1 MEIEKSILDTMKS
14 VVEGLRTDRLPWWN
28 AWRELADYY
37 LPQRYNYLQS
47 PVEQRALRTQR
58 NSFVL
63 DGTGTMA
70 ARTLASGMMNGIT
83 SPSRPWL
90 RMGIVNRKREEL
102 SRDGLI
108 WLDDVTLRMLLAFAG
123 TNFYN
128 AMAVLYLDLD
138 VFGTAACFIYED
150 DEDIFRCYSS
160 PLGEFYLGQSDRQTI
175 NIVAREF
182 TYKVRQVVE
191 WFGEENCSASTK
203 DSWKAGGARWNQD
216 VSITHLVEPNYDTKG
231 KLPGKF
237 RFRETYWETKS
248 TETSIVLARRGY
260 FEFPGVF
267 PRWELTSNDSYG
279 TSPGMDA
286 LGDVIQL
293 QHETKKKGQGLDKLL
308 DPPMIA
314 DIQLQHKPTALL
326 PRGITYVAGV
336 NNVGVKPIYQI
347 NLPLN
352 DLSVDIAQ
360 VQQRIKEIFHNDLFR
375 MISNLD
381 TVRSATE
388 IDARR
393 EEKLVLLGPVLER
406 FENEALS
413 PAVRRAYS
421 IMGRAGLIP
430 PPPPDIAGMEIE
442 IQYTSILTAA
452 QTAVATIPI
461 ERWIGLIGNVAGV
474 KPEVLN
480 VPDWDETVRYYGQQ
494 LGVPAK
500 LAVPKEQSVATTNQ
514 QNQTAQLQQAVATG
528 GGLAEGAKTLSETD
542 VGGGANALSQ
552 LINPY
557 RGQ

>member
-1 MEIEKSILDTMKS
+1 MDIDQDILKTMKS
-14 VVEGLRTDRLPWWN
+14 VVEGLRTDRLPWWVS
-28 AWRELADYY
+28 WREIADYY
-37 LPQRYNYLQS
+37 LPQRYVYLMS
-47 PVEQRALRTQR
+47 TSEARAQRTQR
-58 NSFVL
+58 NAYIL

-90 RMGIVNRKREEL
+90 RLNIAGQKREEL
-102 SRDGLI
+102 SRDALI
-108 WLDDVTLRMLLAFAG
+108 WLDDVTLRMLLIMAG

-128 AMAVLYLDLD
+128 AMAQMYLDLC
-138 VFGTAACFIYED
+138 VFGTAACIIYED
-150 DEDIFRCYSS
+150 YHDVFRCYSS

-191 WFGEENCSASTK
+191 WFGEENCSQATR
-203 DSWKAGGARWNQD
+203 DAWKRGGAQWNQD
-216 VSITHLVEPNYDTKG
+216 VDLTHLIEPNYDTKG

-237 RFRETYWETKS
+237 AFRETYWETKS
-248 TETSIVLARRGY
+248 TETKVLSRRGY
-260 FEFPGVF
+260 YEMPGIF

-293 QHETKKKGQGLDKLL
+293 QHETKKKGQGLDKLI

-336 NNVGVKPIYQI
+336 NNVGVKPAYQI
-347 NLPLN
+347 NMPLN

-360 VQQRIKEIFHNDLFR
+360 VQQRIKETFHNDLFR

-413 PAVRRAYS
+413 PAVRRIYS
-421 IMGRAGLIP
+421 IVNRADLLP
-430 PPPPDIAGMEIE
+430 PPPPEIAQMEIE

-461 ERWIGLIGNVAGV
+461 ERWIGLIGSVAGV
-474 KPEVLN
+474 RPDVLN
-480 VPDWDETVRYYGQQ
+480 VPDWDETIRYYGQQ

-500 LAVPKEQSVATTNQ
+500 LAVPKEESMQVTNQ
-514 QNQTAQLQQAVATG
+514 QHQTAQLQQAVATG

-542 VGGGANALSQ
+542 VGGGANALSK

-557 RGQ
+557 GA